1 MAGELECTIK
11 ALCWLQI
18 YKHWLIV
25 WVFSEKIY
33 QLPVKINEFQEY
45 NSPQI
50 KSRYNTGSFK
60 ILIYLPGRYL
70 F

>member
-33 QLPVKINEFQEY
+33 QLPVKINAFPECD
-45 NSPQI
+45 SPQI
-50 KSRYNTGSFK
+50 KSRCFTGFFK